1 VDTGAITI
9 TINVKPF
16 VRAVQTSLSAIA
28 DAASAAASA
37 GGHVAE
43 VSAEKA
49 MAAAAASSKALA
61 SAGEAM
67 GEAGGI
73 ALKATGNAAREVG
86 EAGGIAL
93 KATGNAAR
101 EAMAMAQQAAFDL
114 EDMVQEHPHEAAA
127 VGVTLLAVAALK
139 AALSRA
145 KEEGHVTLPPTL
157 LEKIKMAAS
166 ASSTSLG
173 AAFGSMATTA
183 TSLQSM
189 SLPVNLFA
197 MPSAKNISNSLT
209 HMGIVTAASL
219 KGAKNATVL

>member
-1 VDTGAITI
+1 
-9 TINVKPF
+9 
-16 VRAVQTSLSAIA
+16 
-28 DAASAAASA
+28 
-37 GGHVAE
+37 
-43 VSAEKA
+43 

-73 ALKATGNAAREVG
+73 AIKATGNAAREVG

-101 EAMAMAQQAAFDL
+101 EAMAIAQQAAFDL
-114 EDMVQEHPHEAAA
+114 EDMVHEHPQEAAA

-145 KEEGHVTLPPTL
+145 KEEDVVTLPPTL
-157 LEKIKMAAS
+157 LEKIKKAACASS
-166 ASSTSLG
+166 ASMG

-183 TSLQSM
+183 SSFQSM
-189 SLPVNLFA
+189 SLPAHLLV
-197 MPSAKNISNSLT
+197 MPSAMNISNSLT
-209 HMGIVTAASL
+209 RMGIVTAASL

>member
-1 VDTGAITI
+1 MDTGAITI
-9 TINVKPF
+9 TINVQPF

-73 ALKATGNAAREVG
+73 ALKVT
-86 EAGGIAL
+86 GIAA
-93 KATGNAAR
+93 K
-101 EAMAMAQQAAFDL
+101 EAMAIAQQAAFDL

-157 LEKIKMAAS
+157 LEKIKKAAS
-166 ASSTSLG
+166 ASSASLG
-173 AAFGSMATTA
+173 AAFGSMAATA

-189 SLPVNLFA
+189 ALPVNLLVI
-197 MPSAKNISNSLT
+197 PSAKNISNSLT